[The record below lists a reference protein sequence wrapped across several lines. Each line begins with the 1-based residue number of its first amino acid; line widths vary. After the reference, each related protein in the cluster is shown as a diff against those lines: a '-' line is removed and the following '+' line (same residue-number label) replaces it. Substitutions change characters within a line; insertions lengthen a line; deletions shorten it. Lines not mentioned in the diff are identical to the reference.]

1 MHKEE
6 GGGGGDGTPYS
17 DMSSDSWSSFPHR
30 LILVSKVLHS
40 ETTPLCSR
48 CFSQLSRK
56 EG

>member
-1 MHKEE
+1 MMDQTGLASAFK
-6 GGGGGDGTPYS
+6 S
-17 DMSSDSWSSFPHR
+17 MSSDSWSSFPHR